1 MLPSLRRLFPAV
13 LLLTTSGALAQS
25 SVPAAEVPAREIVT
39 RVPEKQVA
47 ADDQLRAL
55 TRAVDSLATQVNR
68 LQAKEAER
76 AVHEAEL
83 LGQNNHELW
92 P

>member
-1 MLPSLRRLFPAV
+1 MLPSLRSLFPAV
-13 LLLTTSGALAQS
+13 LLLTTSSALAES

-39 RVPEKQVA
+39 RVSSQQA
-47 ADDQLRAL
+47 GADEQLRAL
-55 TRAVDSLATQVNR
+55 TREVESLESAVNQLR
-68 LQAKEAER
+68 AKEAER

-83 LGQNNHELW
+83 LGQDNHPLW